1 MMLSSRTVPSV
12 KDTHFRHTVLTKV
25 NGPPSYETI
34 KHLHD
39 EVKANAASVPTTL
52 GGGLYGHLGMIL
64 SATKFNALPNVAPW
78 VTPVHPGPFAPPA
91 GGPTGAQIEAAKDVW
106 RERQYTFE
114 LYQATEKALI
124 AQIVEA
130 IDPSYI
136 RPLLNRAT
144 LQYTD
149 GVTAIMEHLYATHGR
164 LTPQLVIAKEQ
175 ALCNMGYSITMPVDD
190 VFDAIEDLE
199 ELAEHAKSPLSTE
212 HKLDL
217 AYTLFMKEPIFHPD
231 MRIWSRKPAADKT
244 WDNMLTHL
252 RDAHQDL
259 CILPT
264 AGDIFHQ
271 NNAHQANSTQGMVD
285 LITQRVLDAF
295 VVVPPDAA
303 DTPTIPATDVANAAM
318 QQRETS
324 VSTREAALL
333 AQMQQMMA
341 SFNTPNQRRN
351 NRRGTNTNGNGN
363 SNNTNNN
370 GNSNNNNRS
379 NAGASNRNP
388 LPRNYC
394 WSHGVCAHGSATCNR
409 QAPGHQI
416 TASFT
421 NMQGGSTRNCFWL
434 PPPA

>member
-25 NGPPSYETI
+25 NGPPSYDTI

-64 SATKFNALPNVAPW
+64 SATQFNALPNITPW
-78 VTPVHPGPFAPPA
+78 VTPVHPGPFATPA
-91 GGPTGAQIEAAKDVW
+91 GAPTGAQIEVAKDVW

-130 IDPSYI
+130 IDPGYI

-149 GVTAIMEHLYATHGR
+149 GVTAIMKHLYATHGR
-164 LTPQLVIAKEQ
+164 ITPQLVIAKEQ
-175 ALCNMGYSITMPVDD
+175 ALCTMSYSIALPVDD
-190 VFDAIEDLE
+190 VFDAIDDLE
-199 ELAEHAKSPLSTE
+199 ELADHANSPLSTE

-217 AYTLFMKEPIFHPD
+217 AYTLFMKEPILHHD
-231 MRIWSRKPAADKT
+231 MRIWSRKPAAEKT
-244 WDNMLTHL
+244 WTNMLTHL
-252 RDAHQDL
+252 REAHQDL
-259 CILPT
+259 CIHPT
-264 AGDIFHQ
+264 AGDIYHQ
-271 NNAHQANSTQGMVD
+271 NPVHQANSTQGMVD

-295 VVVPPDAA
+295 VVDPPDPV
-303 DTPTIPATDVANAAM
+303 DTPAPTDVANAAM

-324 VSTREAALL
+324 VATREAALL

-341 SFNTPNQRRN
+341 SFTPANQRRN
-351 NRRGTNTNGNGN
+351 NRRTN
-363 SNNTNNN
+363 NNNNNNNNN
-370 GNSNNNNRS
+370 GNSNNNRS
-379 NAGASNRNP
+379 NPPGANNRTP

-409 QAPGHQI
+409 HAPGHQI

-434 PPPA
+434 PPPAPPA

>member
-25 NGPPSYETI
+25 HGPPSYETI

-64 SATKFNALPNVAPW
+64 SATKFNALPNVALW

-114 LYQATEKALI
+114 LYQATKKALI

-130 IDPSYI
+130 IDPGYI

-164 LTPQLVIAKEQ
+164 INPQLVISKEQ

-217 AYTLFMKEPIFHPD
+217 AYTLFMKEPILHHD
-231 MRIWSRKPAADKT
+231 MCIWSRKPAADKT
-244 WDNMLTHL
+244 WANMLTHL

-259 CILPT
+259 ATLPT
-264 AGDIFHQ
+264 AGDVF
-271 NNAHQANSTQGMVD
+271 HQANSTQGMVD

-295 VVVPPDAA
+295 VVAPPDAS
-303 DTPTIPATDVANAAM
+303 DIPLPPAPLDVANAAM

-324 VSTREAALL
+324 VATREAALL

-341 SFNTPNQRRN
+341 SFTPVNQRRN
-351 NRRGTNTNGNGN
+351 NRRSNNNNTNN
-363 SNNTNNN
+363 NNN
-370 GNSNNNNRS
+370 GNSNNNRS
-379 NAGASNRNP
+379 NASVNNRTP

-409 QAPGHQI
+409 QAPGHQT

-421 NMQGGSTRNCFWL
+421 NMQGGSSRNCFWL
-434 PPPA
+434 PPPVPPA